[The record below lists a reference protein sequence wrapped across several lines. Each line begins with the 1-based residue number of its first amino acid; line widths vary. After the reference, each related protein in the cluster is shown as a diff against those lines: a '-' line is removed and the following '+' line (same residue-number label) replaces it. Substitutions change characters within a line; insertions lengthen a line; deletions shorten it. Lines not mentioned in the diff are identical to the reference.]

1 LVLPAAR
8 SGAALGTPLAKFW
21 RVADYAFT
29 VRPTPISRT
38 MDPSVKCNLCSKP
51 ATVHLTQI
59 VNNQIHKLDL
69 CEECAA
75 AKGVTDP
82 SGFSLA
88 DLLIKSSGIPGE
100 GTSTGTQLVCEHCG
114 FTQADFKKHGRFGC
128 PACYERF
135 RPILEPVLANMHKGM
150 THLGKV
156 PARSLERKSLLE
168 RVALLEKQLHDA
180 IKAER
185 YEDAARLRDEISHVK
200 AAPAAKPETL
210 SS

>member
-1 LVLPAAR
+1 MAHSLEC
-8 SGAALGTPLAKFW
+8 
-21 RVADYAFT
+21 D
-29 VRPTPISRT
+29 
-38 MDPSVKCNLCSKP
+38 LCGKP

-69 CEECAA
+69 CEQCAA

-88 DLLIKSSGIPGE
+88 DLLLKPGAA
-100 GTSTGTQLVCEHCG
+100 GAAGDASATQLVCEVCG
-114 FTQADFKKHGRFGC
+114 FTQNDFKKHGRLGC

-135 RPILEPVLANMHKGM
+135 KPILDPVLANMHKGV

-156 PARSLERKSLLE
+156 PARSIERKTMMDRLVRLDKE
-168 RVALLEKQLHDA
+168 LQDA

-185 YEDAARLRDEISHVK
+185 YEDAARLRDEIAGTK
-200 AAPAAKPETL
+200 DAFAQRAAAATREPQP
-210 SS
+210 

>member
-1 LVLPAAR
+1 
-8 SGAALGTPLAKFW
+8 
-21 RVADYAFT
+21 
-29 VRPTPISRT
+29 
-38 MDPSVKCNLCSKP
+38 MDSSVKCNLCGKP

-82 SGFSLA
+82 NSYSIA
-88 DLLIKSSGIPGE
+88 DLLIKAAGGSEPAASA
-100 GTSTGTQLVCEHCG
+100 THLVCEHCG

-135 RPILEPVLANMHKGM
+135 RPILDPVLANMHKGM

-156 PARSLERKSLLE
+156 PARSLERKSLHE
-168 RVALLEKQLHDA
+168 RLNLLEKQLNDA
-180 IKAER
+180 VKAER
-185 YEDAARLRDEISHVK
+185 YEDAARLRDEIGGLRTMVGLK
-200 AAPAAKPETL
+200 PAA
-210 SS
+210 S

>member
-1 LVLPAAR
+1 ME
-8 SGAALGTPLAKFW
+8 
-21 RVADYAFT
+21 
-29 VRPTPISRT
+29 TPI
-38 MDPSVKCNLCSKP
+38 KCDLCGKP

-88 DLLIKSSGIPGE
+88 DLLIKTTAGEAPAAPG
-100 GTSTGTQLVCEHCG
+100 GSQLVCEHCG
-114 FTQADFKKHGRFGC
+114 FTQADFKKHGRLGC

-156 PARSLERKSLLE
+156 PARSLERKSLQD
-168 RVALLEKQLHDA
+168 RITSLEKELQEA
-180 IKAER
+180 VKAER
-185 YEDAARLRDEISHVK
+185 YEDAARLRDEIGGLRNTV
-200 AAPAAKPETL
+200 AGLAGAV
-210 SS
+210 

>member
-1 LVLPAAR
+1 
-8 SGAALGTPLAKFW
+8 
-21 RVADYAFT
+21 
-29 VRPTPISRT
+29 
-38 MDPSVKCNLCSKP
+38 MDPSVKCNLCGNP

-59 VNNQIHKLDL
+59 VNNEIHKLDL

-88 DLLIKSSGIPGE
+88 DLLIKTSGSGGE
-100 GTSTGTQLVCEHCG
+100 GSPSSTQLVCEHCG

-135 RPILEPVLANMHKGM
+135 RPILDPVLSNMHKGM

-156 PARSLERKSLLE
+156 PARSLERKSRHE
-168 RVALLEKQLHDA
+168 RLAMLEKELQDA
-180 IKAER
+180 IKSER
-185 YEDAARLRDEISHVK
+185 YEDAARLRDEISGMK
-200 AAPAAKPETL
+200 TSETENTAA
-210 SS
+210 S